1 MMKRLLRVLMVEDSE
16 YDARLLLYELEQGGY
31 DPLHERVETYEAM
44 AGALENQE
52 WDLIISDYVIPH
64 FSGLEAL
71 KLMKDR
77 GLDLP
82 FIIVSGKVGEDEA
95 VTAMKAGAHDYLL
108 KDNLTRLNL
117 AIERELREVVV
128 RRERKQAEEALYQ
141 KAAELQAV
149 FRAIPDLY
157 FRLKTDGTFQELL
170 AGDSADL
177 YLPTVDLLGKRV
189 QDVSQRVGQ
198 QFQQA
203 IGRVLRTKSLVMI
216 EYSLKINGERKFF
229 EARFL
234 PLLEDQV
241 VAVIRNITERKQL
254 EEHLKYLCFHD
265 ILTGIYNRS
274 FFEEERKRLNTK
286 RQLPLSII
294 MGDVNGLKLVN
305 DTLGHQA
312 GDELLIH
319 AAKILKENCRKED
332 IICRWGGDE
341 FAVLL
346 PQTDKDTVARIC
358 NQLREACKKTEKESV
373 PVSFAWGVATRDH
386 ITQDFDLVL
395 RDAEG
400 LMYQDKL
407 LNSRNA
413 RLSTLSLFQRS
424 LTEESAETL
433 END

>member
-1 MMKRLLRVLMVEDSE
+1 MNKSLRVLLVEDSE
-16 YDARLLLYELEQGGY
+16 YDAKLLIHELEQGGY
-31 DPLHERVETYEAM
+31 DPFHELVETYEAM
-44 AGALENQE
+44 ASALEKQE
-52 WDLIISDYVIPH
+52 WDLIIADYVMPH
-64 FSGLEAL
+64 FGGLEAL

-82 FIIVSGKVGEDEA
+82 FIIVSGKIGEDVA
-95 VTAMKAGAHDYLL
+95 VSAMKAGAHDYLL

-128 RRERKQAEEALYQ
+128 RQERKQAEEALSQ

-149 FRAIPDLY
+149 FQAIPDLY
-157 FRLKTDGTFQELL
+157 FRLKADGTFQELL

-177 YLPTVDLLGKRV
+177 YLPIVNLLGKRV
-189 QDVSQRVGQ
+189 QDVSKRIGQ

-203 IGRVLRTKSLVMI
+203 IDRVLQTRSLVMI
-216 EYSLKINGERKFF
+216 EYNLSINGERKFF

-234 PLLEDQV
+234 PLLDDQV
-241 VAVIRNITERKQL
+241 IAVIHNITEHKQL
-254 EEHLKYLCFHD
+254 EEHLRYLCFHD

-305 DTLGHQA
+305 DTLGHLA

-319 AAKILKENCRKED
+319 AANILKENCRKED

-346 PQTDKDTVARIC
+346 PQTDQDNAERIC
-358 NQLREACKKTEKESV
+358 NQLREACKKTEKESM
-373 PVSFAWGVATRDH
+373 PVSFAWGVATRERID
-386 ITQDFDLVL
+386 QEFDLVL

-407 LNSRNA
+407 QNSRNT
-413 RLSTLSLFQRS
+413 RLSTVSFK
-424 LTEESAETL
+424 
-433 END
+433 DP

>member
-1 MMKRLLRVLMVEDSE
+1 MMNKSLRVLLVEDSE
-16 YDARLLLYELEQGGY
+16 YDAKLLIHELEQGGY
-31 DPLHERVETYEAM
+31 DPFHELVETYEAM
-44 AGALENQE
+44 ASALEKQE
-52 WDLIISDYVIPH
+52 WDLIIADYVMPH
-64 FSGLEAL
+64 FGGLEAL

-82 FIIVSGKVGEDEA
+82 FIIVSGKIGEDVA
-95 VTAMKAGAHDYLL
+95 VSAMKAGAHDYLL

-128 RRERKQAEEALYQ
+128 RQERKQAEEALSQ

-149 FRAIPDLY
+149 FQAIPDLY
-157 FRLKTDGTFQELL
+157 FRLKADGTFQELL

-177 YLPTVDLLGKRV
+177 YLPIVNLLGKRV
-189 QDVSQRVGQ
+189 QDVSKRIGQ

-203 IGRVLRTKSLVMI
+203 IDRVLQTRSLVMI
-216 EYSLKINGERKFF
+216 EYNLSINGERKFF

-234 PLLEDQV
+234 PLLDDQV
-241 VAVIRNITERKQL
+241 IAVIHNITEHKQL
-254 EEHLKYLCFHD
+254 EEHLRYLCFHD

-305 DTLGHQA
+305 DTLGHLA

-319 AAKILKENCRKED
+319 AANILKENCRKED

-346 PQTDKDTVARIC
+346 PQTDQDNAERIC
-358 NQLREACKKTEKESV
+358 NQLREACKKTEKESM
-373 PVSFAWGVATRDH
+373 PVSFAWGVATRERID
-386 ITQDFDLVL
+386 QEFDLVL

-407 LNSRNA
+407 QNSRNT
-413 RLSTLSLFQRS
+413 RLSTVSFK
-424 LTEESAETL
+424 
-433 END
+433 DP